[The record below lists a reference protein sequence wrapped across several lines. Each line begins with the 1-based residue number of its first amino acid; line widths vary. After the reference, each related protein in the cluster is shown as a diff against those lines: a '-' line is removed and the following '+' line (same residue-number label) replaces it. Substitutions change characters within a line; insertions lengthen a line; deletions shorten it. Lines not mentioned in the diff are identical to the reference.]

1 MPDNRSLKEEL
12 TDADDPTN
20 PNDASSFQLNFSNSV
35 VQLKDDGCDSRTEAQ
50 IEVMPVTNSEPV
62 KLNCEIFC
70 EPEKKID
77 NDLAD
82 SNCIKTRL
90 LLCSTSGSQE
100 AVLIKRSSGSASEL
114 RTSTAGHKKAHEDA
128 ILKEARL
135 IELNILRMQRNVARS
150 LAKAVMHFWHAA
162 EALRM
167 VPSGAMQAYRESME
181 FQWMHYK
188 KYGTVHQDDC
198 ETSMCNSV
206 AVDFERQ
213 LPYDGNEISSK
224 SKKKKKK
231 PKHLGY
237 KNSLNLAEPGLLVP
251 GKALV
256 VLVHDMGPNWE
267 LVSDAINNTLQFKV
281 KEVHDSCF
289 SVFRDQ
295 WKRIF

>member
-135 IELNILRMQRNVARS
+135 IEVR
-150 LAKAVMHFWHAA
+150 
-162 EALRM
+162 
-167 VPSGAMQAYRESME
+167 
-181 FQWMHYK
+181 

-224 SKKKKKK
+224 SKKKKK